1 MVCSSTFR
9 TAVNSYRFKLIS
21 FGAVYTDEFDTQVC
35 HCNGLKDLRGH
46 AAECIPVQIP
56 IKSLLKGQVVC
67 VCAHFFFN
75 TIYVVRYLFSS
86 RVFYTLKDLEHLET
100 DF

>member
-9 TAVNSYRFKLIS
+9 TAVNSFRFKLIS
-21 FGAVYTDEFDTQVC
+21 FGAVYIDEFDTQVC

-67 VCAHFFFN
+67 VPLSSL
-75 TIYVVRYLFSS
+75 TRSMLFDICSA
-86 RVFYTLKDLEHLET
+86 VAYFTLRRI
-100 DF
+100 